1 VAEVASYQ
9 ATAVEQQEPD
19 LRLTDPAPVDARR
32 AVQQLIDT
40 TALSARDAE
49 GLVGAISEVV
59 TNASLHGRPPV
70 ELRGWVRH
78 GAVTVTVTD
87 RGDGPADPEVG
98 HRPAE
103 REAGGG
109 GLGLWLA
116 RQMVAEL
123 VMGHDTAGFTVRLVA
138 QPSIP

>member
-1 VAEVASYQ
+1 MAEVASYQ

-32 AVQQLIDT
+32 AVQELIET
-40 TALSARDAE
+40 AALSSRDAE
-49 GLVGAISEVV
+49 GLVGAVSEVV

-70 ELRGWVRH
+70 QLLGWV
-78 GAVTVTVTD
+78 GDGSVTVTVTD
-87 RGDGPADPEVG
+87 QGDGPADPEVG
-98 HRPAE
+98 HQPAE
-103 REAGGG
+103 REPGGG

-123 VMGHDTAGFTVRLVA
+123 AMGHDTAGFTVRLVA
-138 QPSIP
+138 QPPTP